1 MNRKTAGEIF
11 EILEDRFDLKNETGW
26 DFISPY
32 TVLVSTMLSA
42 QATDKSVEKATEE
55 LYKVAKTP
63 EEMVELG
70 EEKLKKYIKSI
81 GLYNNK
87 AKNIILMSKQLIE
100 RFNSIVPQ
108 TREELVSLAGVGRK
122 TANIVLNSVFNI
134 PSIAVDTHVFRV
146 SNRLGLTD
154 SDNVLKSERQLLD
167 IVPEKYYKNVN
178 YSLVLLGRYCC
189 KAQRPECQICPIYK
203 LCEHYSKTLKNNDKN

>member
-1 MNRKTAGEIF
+1 MEIRLRMNRKIAGEIC
-11 EILEDRFDLKNETGW
+11 EILDKKFDLKNNQWT
-26 DFISPY
+26 FINPY
-32 TVLVSTMLSA
+32 TVVVSTILSA
-42 QATDKSVEKATEE
+42 QATDKSVEKATEK

-63 EEMVELG
+63 EEMVKLG
-70 EEKLKKYIKSI
+70 EENLKEYIKSI

-100 RFNSIVPQ
+100 KFNSVVPN
-108 TREELVSLAGVGRK
+108 TREELMSLAGVGRK

-146 SNRLGLTD
+146 ANRIGLTD
-154 SDNVLKSERQLLD
+154 SKNVLDSEKQLLA
-167 IVPEKYYKNVN
+167 IVPEKYYKDVN

-189 KAQRPECQICPIYK
+189 MAKKPNCKICPI
-203 LCEHYSKTLKNNDKN
+203 SKFCKYYQRN